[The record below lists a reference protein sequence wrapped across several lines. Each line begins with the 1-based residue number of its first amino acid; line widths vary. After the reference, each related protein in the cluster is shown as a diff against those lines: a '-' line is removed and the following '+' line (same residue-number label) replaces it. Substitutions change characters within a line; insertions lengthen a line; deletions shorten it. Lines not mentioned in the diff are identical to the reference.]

1 MVDDQ
6 AVSVCAPATTL
17 ADELVR
23 GADALGVALTT
34 EQRSRLLG
42 FIALLV
48 KWNRT
53 YNLTAIRAPERMLT
67 HHLLDALAVLPHLPQ
82 RAGLRVLDVGSGGGI
97 PGIPLAIARP
107 DWQVALADANHKK
120 AAFLMQAAIELRL
133 PNAQA
138 LAMRVE
144 NLKPAASYDVVIS
157 RAFADLATFAAA
169 AAAQQAPHGL
179 LVAMKGVHPEQEIAA
194 LPPEMRVL
202 AAPAL
207 TVPGL
212 GAARHL
218 VIMQR
223 APGTV
228 SR

>member
-1 MVDDQ
+1 MPDAS
-6 AVSVCAPATTL
+6 AVSAPATTL
-17 ADELVR
+17 ADELAR
-23 GADALGVALTT
+23 GADALGVALTSSQQT
-34 EQRSRLLG
+34 LLLDYV
-42 FIALLV
+42 ALLV

-53 YNLTAIRAPERMLT
+53 YNLTAIRAPERMIT

-107 DWQVALADANHKK
+107 DWQVALVDANHKK

-144 NLKPAASYDVVIS
+144 DLEPAASYDVVIS
-157 RAFADLATFAAA
+157 RAFADLASFAAV
-169 AAAQQAPHGL
+169 AAAQLAPNGV
-179 LVAMKGVHPEQEIAA
+179 LVAMKGVHPDEEIAA
-194 LPPEMRVL
+194 LPPDMRVL

-212 GAARHL
+212 GATRHL
-218 VIMQR
+218 VVMR
-223 APGTV
+223 RNPGAPT
-228 SR
+228 R